1 MILSKNKHNPGFT
14 LIEAMIA
21 IAIIGMTLT
30 PMFILDTNV
39 YSTITTVTQR
49 FHCLIFAKNFVFE
62 AEQKQPPQSVNYS
75 VEKKEERP
83 LTMVRYTLK
92 SVSEQSSLA
101 KIKQLYR
108 QEVVA
113 SGFDKDSPSATIVQ
127 FVYKP
132 KEAA

>member
-1 MILSKNKHNPGFT
+1 MIPFKNKHNHGFT

-21 IAIIGMTLT
+21 IAIVGMTLT

-39 YSTITTVTQR
+39 YNSVTTITQR
-49 FHCLIFAKNFVFE
+49 FHRFLFAKNFIFE

-75 VEKKEERP
+75 TEKKEERP
-83 LTMVRYTLK
+83 ITMVRYTLK
-92 SVSEQSSLA
+92 SIPEQSSLA

-113 SGFDKDSPSATIVQ
+113 SGPDKDSPSASIVQ